1 MRKLINNKTVRYILF
16 IMYGTLLFTPAFI
29 CGIIGMFGVFIS
41 APLTW
46 LIKPNWILSKNEAWI
61 EVAPIT
67 SFFWKLYIKYSNR
80 FLLKQFQIIDIEQ
93 SNVLEN
99 KESVMDRLTDINN
112 SLDNIYLFKVKDFTT
127 ILLGRYDKEN
137 NCYYVQ
143 RGDGV
148 KYEYQEYRITWKQK
162 LNCYYLNFDINRS
175 DFYEYGKP
183 ELKERTKKRLI
194 EIAEF
199 GMKEVGIA
207 EFGYKEIMSGLY
219 IEMVWHYSDEDFKD
233 YMDWVKGLIA
243 NKLKNK

>member
-93 SNVLEN
+93 SNVL
-99 KESVMDRLTDINN
+99 
-112 SLDNIYLFKVKDFTT
+112 DNIYLFKVKDFTT

-148 KYEYQEYRITWKQK
+148 KYEYQEYRITWK
-162 LNCYYLNFDINRS
+162 
-175 DFYEYGKP
+175 
-183 ELKERTKKRLI
+183 
-194 EIAEF
+194 
-199 GMKEVGIA
+199 
-207 EFGYKEIMSGLY
+207 
-219 IEMVWHYSDEDFKD
+219 
-233 YMDWVKGLIA
+233 
-243 NKLKNK
+243 